1 MQKDDGAPETIKSE
15 GMPSASIA
23 GLSPGDRIDHYIIR
37 EQIGEGGF
45 AMVYLAEQTEPVS
58 RSVALK
64 IVKLGMDT
72 KEVLA
77 RFEAERQA

>member
-1 MQKDDGAPETIKSE
+1 
-15 GMPSASIA
+15 MPSASIA
-23 GLSPGDRIDHYIIR
+23 DLSPGDRIDHYIIR

-64 IVKLGMDT
+64 IVKLGMEFE
-72 KEVLA
+72 KEVTLNRA
-77 RFEAERQA
+77 TMRLYAIQDI